1 MKFAQTRYYGLSIA
15 LDFFLAALLARAP
28 EKTLDNQGG
37 ENDAANTTSNAA
49 PNYSAHIPSM

>member
-1 MKFAQTRYYGLSIA
+1 MKFAQTQYYGLSIA
-15 LDFFLAALLARAP
+15 LGFFLAAVLVP
-28 EKTLDNQGG
+28 EKTHDNQGG